1 MGERDQLNAPS
12 VNRSNRVG
20 AFFAGCLAGAFF
32 VACLAVA
39 IVLILL
45 FAWGD
50 QFWTFWVWLWN

>member
-1 MGERDQLNAPS
+1 M
-12 VNRSNRVG
+12 NRSHRVG
-20 AFFAGCLAGAFF
+20 AFFAGRLTGAFF

-39 IVLILL
+39 IALILL